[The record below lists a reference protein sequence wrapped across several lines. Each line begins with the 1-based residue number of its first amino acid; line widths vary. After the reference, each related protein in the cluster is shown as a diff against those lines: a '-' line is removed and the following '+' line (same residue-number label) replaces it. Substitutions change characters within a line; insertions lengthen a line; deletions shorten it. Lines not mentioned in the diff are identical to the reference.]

1 MHQTQTPDTIMTTEQ
16 NTPAMNILIIEDD
29 YTARTL
35 LQHMLKNYGTC
46 TVATNGL
53 AGLQEFTSAL
63 NSGNGYDLICL
74 DIMMPNMNGYDA
86 LRQIRAVEQDK
97 KILPS
102 NGVKILMTT
111 AIDSLSSV
119 KTSYFELCDGYLT
132 KPLHKEK
139 LLAELRTLKL
149 IPVDKA

>member
-1 MHQTQTPDTIMTTEQ
+1 MIDHSATALTDTLTEDH
-16 NTPAMNILIIEDD
+16 PFMNILIIEDD
-29 YTARTL
+29 YTSRTL
-35 LQHMLKNYGTC
+35 MQHMLKNYGTC
-46 TVATNGL
+46 TVATDGL

-63 NSGNGYDLICL
+63 NAGRGYDLVCL

-97 KILPS
+97 RILPS

-111 AIDSLSSV
+111 AIDTLASV

-132 KPLHKEK
+132 KPLHKDK
-139 LLAELRTLKL
+139 LLAELRSLNL
-149 IPVDKA
+149 IPAEE